1 MTALDGL
8 LIALL
13 FASLV
18 IGLVIILIRADIISL
33 KTSSRIKVLY
43 SALIITL
50 LLLFLGFSTK
60 LLSTDNGQMWLDSFS
75 NNGDCDKPN
84 RPYWCEL

>member
-1 MTALDGL
+1 MTVLDGL

-13 FASLV
+13 FVSLV
-18 IGLVIILIRADIISL
+18 IGLAISLIRANFISL
-33 KTSSRIKVLY
+33 KNSSHIKVLY

-60 LLSTDNGQMWLDSFS
+60 LFSAEKAQMWLDSFS